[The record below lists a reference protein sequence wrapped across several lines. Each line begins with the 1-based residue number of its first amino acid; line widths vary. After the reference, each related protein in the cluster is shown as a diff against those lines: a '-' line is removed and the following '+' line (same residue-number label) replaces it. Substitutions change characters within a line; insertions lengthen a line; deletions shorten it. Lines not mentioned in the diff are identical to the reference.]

1 MSQRDIRSLFGKKA
15 GGGDDEKTESAHV
28 LKQNEKRKTQQK
40 EYDKKRRKRDVKEA
54 WLEEFSWAQK
64 DDELNLYC
72 KVCRKFPSLADTKSS
87 LFTGI
92 STNFKKET
100 LKFHDKASE
109 SFKTYGDEEIDKLV
123 QHFTP
128 VLTEEEQ
135 ENAVD

>member
-15 GGGDDEKTESAHV
+15 GGGDDEKTESARV

-64 DDELNLYC
+64 DELNLYC

-100 LKFHDKASE
+100 LKFHDKSL
-109 SFKTYGDEEIDKLV
+109 SCKRDRS
-123 QHFTP
+123 Q
-128 VLTEEEQ
+128 
-135 ENAVD
+135 